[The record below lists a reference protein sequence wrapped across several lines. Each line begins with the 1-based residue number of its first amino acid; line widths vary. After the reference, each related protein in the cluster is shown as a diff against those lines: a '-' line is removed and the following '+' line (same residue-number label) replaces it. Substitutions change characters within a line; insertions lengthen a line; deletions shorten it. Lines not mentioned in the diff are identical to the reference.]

1 MIDLATFQ
9 ERMNQLFEEAKDA
22 DYRLTQIEYASK
34 FGATRNQL
42 KGWLDGRGEP
52 NSEKMKSIAKIHG
65 VSVSWLVGETN
76 IRNFIESPSAS
87 QIDLKI
93 DHLPPQAI
101 RSIKE
106 FVDFIRLK
114 YRRKSKNSD
123 KQ

>member
-1 MIDLATFQ
+1 MATFQ
-9 ERMNQLFEEAKDA
+9 ERINQLFEEAKDA
-22 DYRLTQIEYASK
+22 DYRLTQTEYASR
-34 FGATRNQL
+34 FDATRNQL

-52 NSEKMKSIAKIHG
+52 NSEMMKSIAKIHG

-101 RSIKE
+101 RSIEE
-106 FVDFIRLK
+106 FVDLIKLK
-114 YRRKSKNSD
+114 YRTKR
-123 KQ
+123 